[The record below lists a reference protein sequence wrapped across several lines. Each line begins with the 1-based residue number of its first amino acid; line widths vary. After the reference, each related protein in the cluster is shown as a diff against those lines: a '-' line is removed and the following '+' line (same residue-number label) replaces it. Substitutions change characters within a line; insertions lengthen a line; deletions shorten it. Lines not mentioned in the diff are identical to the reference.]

1 MCRKEERKRMKK
13 IKPWISQYSQWFTPI
28 ILFFIAVVVF
38 MSVFLNRATRDSHSR
53 AQSEIVADAMVMER
67 VMDIKLSQDQAVV
80 DMMYNAFIRE
90 AATEPVDENY
100 EEYPTALHVLSGA
113 LDAGNGY
120 MAMLISDA
128 GRGFYVTEE
137 GTFPVEKIL
146 PWFQEIAGL
155 SAGDKLTF
163 HVKDDGITALNEEVG
178 AVVSAGCFE
187 WTDGTKG
194 YCLYFDRSWEQDLL
208 QTGKGKSIM
217 TIVDFDGTILMRSN
231 ISDYFVRGDNYWKLL
246 GTNNEASAKYHIT
259 RKDNFAIYSATSD
272 YTVVEIPMTGV
283 SWAVCVSVSSQYVNM
298 VANKYFTNTRRLLIE
313 LAISVV
319 GFFILLF
326 LMNMIS
332 KKKHLKE
339 SQALGDKADHDQLT
353 GLRNKAATERDI
365 EEFMRANP
373 TQQSLLFILDIDDF
387 KSVND
392 TMGHSFGDDVLH
404 EFGFRLGSM
413 FRASDV
419 AGRIGGDEFMV
430 FVKNIA
436 DDATIEH
443 EARKI
448 RDFIKSFRAGDG
460 VKREITAS
468 SGAAVF
474 PIDGKDFE
482 TLYKSADKAL
492 YESKRSGKRQLSF
505 FRK

>member
-1 MCRKEERKRMKK
+1 
-13 IKPWISQYSQWFTPI
+13 SAYT
-28 ILFFIAVVVF
+28 
-38 MSVFLNRATRDSHSR
+38 
-53 AQSEIVADAMVMER
+53 
-67 VMDIKLSQDQAVV
+67 
-80 DMMYNAFIRE
+80 RE
-90 AATEPVDENY
+90 AATEPVDENF
-100 EEYPTALHVLSGA
+100 ENYPTALNVLNGA
-113 LDAGNGY
+113 REAGSGY
-120 MAMLISDA
+120 MAMLLSDA
-128 GRGFYVTEE
+128 GRGFYVMED
-137 GTFPVEKIL
+137 GPHPVQKIL
-146 PWFQEIAGL
+146 PWFQEIASL
-155 SAGDKLTF
+155 SPGEKLTF
-163 HVKDDGITALNEEVG
+163 HVKDDGITSLQEDIG
-178 AVVSAGCFE
+178 AVACVACFD

-194 YCLYFDRSWEQDLL
+194 YCLYFDRSWEEELL
-208 QTGKGKSIM
+208 LTGKGKSLM
-217 TIVDFDGTILMRSN
+217 TIVDIDGTILMRSN
-231 ISDYFVRGDNYWKLL
+231 ISDYFVRGENYWKLL
-246 GTNNEASAKYHIT
+246 GTNAEASAKYHIT
-259 RKDNFAIYSATSD
+259 RKDNYAVYDATSD
-272 YTVVEIPMTGV
+272 YTVIEIPMTGTT
-283 SWAVCVSVSSQYVNM
+283 WAVCVSVSDIYVNN
-298 VANKYFTNTRRLLIE
+298 VTNKYFTNTKRLLIE

-319 GFFILLF
+319 GFFVLLF
-326 LMNMIS
+326 VMNLIS
-332 KKKHLKE
+332 KKKHLRE

-365 EEFMRANP
+365 EEFMRLNP
-373 TQQSLLFILDIDDF
+373 NQQSLLFILDIDDF

-413 FRASDV
+413 FRASDI

-430 FVKNIA
+430 FVKNIG

-448 RDFIKSFRAGDG
+448 REFIKSFRAGEG

-474 PIDGKDFE
+474 PADGRDFE